1 MGATIGALQSVV
13 FNMNGGTVTGNTSG
27 AVTGGISIGYAST
40 SYTGNGTLYLTGGT
54 VQDNTGAEET
64 GSPQIYAMRS
74 GQVVLNSA
82 KDAVEIGEIYVD
94 DYNGAYGIYAA
105 KPISNVKGGT
115 LQVAFSDIDVN
126 TVLLRGYN
134 TYKITQVDVAAYR
147 LRNDLDPY
155 FKAVMDTDNGIYHVV
170 SNQKIGTAVYL
181 SSPTQKVNPGNDEN
195 DGLTPETPVATFDR
209 AKAILAANAKAEGEN
224 VIYVM
229 NAIPVG
235 EGETVTLSLE
245 GIPNGALMRYE
256 SNTSY
261 FFNVSGGTIVTENIV
276 IDGNSPYVPRS
287 KTSGAIFSVSKGGSI
302 TTKSGTVVQHVRS
315 STHSVI
321 YLSSTAGATATATI
335 EDLTVTGL
343 DTYSTSN
350 TAYSGASIFY
360 VTGAGQCTLTVN
372 GGTFTDNEARLL
384 YLIGAAPIRST
395 STTAPSATTT
405 WATAARSL
413 PCTTVQNLPQR

>member
-1 MGATIGALQSVV
+1 M
-13 FNMNGGTVTGNTSG
+13 
-27 AVTGGISIGYAST
+27 
-40 SYTGNGTLYLTGGT
+40 
-54 VQDNTGAEET
+54 
-64 GSPQIYAMRS
+64 
-74 GQVVLNSA
+74 
-82 KDAVEIGEIYVD
+82 
-94 DYNGAYGIYAA
+94 
-105 KPISNVKGGT
+105 
-115 LQVAFSDIDVN
+115 
-126 TVLLRGYN
+126 
-134 TYKITQVDVAAYR
+134 
-147 LRNDLDPY
+147 
-155 FKAVMDTDNGIYHVV
+155 
-170 SNQKIGTAVYL
+170 
-181 SSPTQKVNPGNDEN
+181 
-195 DGLTPETPVATFDR
+195 
-209 AKAILAANAKAEGEN
+209 
-224 VIYVM
+224 
-229 NAIPVG
+229 G

-335 EDLTVTGL
+335 EDLTVTGAGYL
-343 DTYSTSN
+343 FHLQHGLQRRVHLLCHGCRPVYPDGERRYFLQTMRRVCCTS
-350 TAYSGASIFY
+350 S
-360 VTGAGQCTLTVN
+360 
-372 GGTFTDNEARLL
+372 ER
-384 YLIGAAPIRST
+384 APIRST